1 MKSIFKFFT
10 LALFITLTSVQLSA
24 QDMQSGARYAQ
35 AGIGLGGWADY
46 TSQTPI
52 ISLSYMQG
60 IKDDFL
66 NGQLAVGGSIG
77 YKSASY
83 VSAYNYQ
90 WDWNYTFISGR
101 ATWHPNF
108 MQSDKFDA
116 YAGLGLGYLIVS
128 VKTTGDL
135 IGVEAVGASQAVL
148 TGIIGARYAFNENW
162 GAYAEIGNNLGY
174 LTLGA
179 SYRF

>member
-1 MKSIFKFFT
+1 MKTVFQFFT
-10 LALFITLTSVQLSA
+10 LALLLTFTTAQLAA
-24 QDMQSGARYAQ
+24 QDMEAGAKYAQ
-35 AGIGLGGWADY
+35 AGIGLGGWASY

-52 ISLSYMQG
+52 FSLSYMQG

-66 NGQLAVGGSIG
+66 NGKLAVGGTIG

-83 VSAYNYQ
+83 TNGYNYE
-90 WDWNYTFISGR
+90 WNWTYTFLSGR
-101 ATWHPNF
+101 ATWHPDFIN
-108 MQSDKFDA
+108 SEKFDA
-116 YAGLGLGYLIVS
+116 YAGLGLGYLIVN
-128 VKTTGDL
+128 VKTNGEHLNED
-135 IGVEAVGASQAVL
+135 VGASTVVL
-148 TGIIGARYAFNENW
+148 TGIIGARYSFTEHL

>member
-1 MKSIFKFFT
+1 MKTVINFFT
-10 LALFITLTSVQLSA
+10 LALLLTFSSVQLSA
-24 QDMQSGARYAQ
+24 QDMEPGARYVQ
-35 AGIGLGGWADY
+35 AGIGLGGWAQY
-46 TSQTPI
+46 TSQSPI

-108 MQSDKFDA
+108 IQSDKFDA
-116 YAGLGLGYLIVS
+116 YAGLGLGYLMVS
-128 VKTTGDL
+128 VETRGDF
-135 IGVEAVGASQAVL
+135 IDGDVGASQMVL
-148 TGIIGARYAFNENW
+148 TGVIGARYSFNENF